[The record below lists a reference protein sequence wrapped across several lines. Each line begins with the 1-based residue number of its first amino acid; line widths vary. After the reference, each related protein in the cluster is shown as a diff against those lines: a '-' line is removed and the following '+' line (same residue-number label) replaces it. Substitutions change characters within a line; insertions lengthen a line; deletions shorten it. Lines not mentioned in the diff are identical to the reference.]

1 MLSQKKRVQRP
12 LFPRVVKAGKTYS
25 SPYLS
30 VRVLFAPEQAT
41 PSKHSFVVSKKVA
54 KSAPQRNLL
63 KRRGYSIIENL
74 GDGVPDGFILIYY
87 LKKGTPKL
95 SYKELEK
102 ELHELLK
109 KAQVLK

>member
-30 VRVLFAPEQAT
+30 IRVLFAPEVAT

-54 KSAPQRNLL
+54 KSAPKRNLL
-63 KRRGYSIIENL
+63 KKRGYSVIKNL
-74 GDGVPDGFILIYY
+74 GNKIPEGFVLIYY
-87 LKKGTPKL
+87 VKKDVIKL
-95 SYKELEK
+95 SYKEFEK
-102 ELHELLK
+102 EIHELLK